1 MNVLRIQTAPENF
14 LHGEA
19 TGVPKTGVPPTYVP
33 NIFVI
38 GDNGTHWV
46 RQWYPSYILD

>member
-1 MNVLRIQTAPENF
+1 MVQGCLNPNIEGP
-14 LHGEA
+14 

-38 GDNGTHWV
+38 GDNGTQWV
-46 RQWYPSYILD
+46 RHWYPSYILDWI